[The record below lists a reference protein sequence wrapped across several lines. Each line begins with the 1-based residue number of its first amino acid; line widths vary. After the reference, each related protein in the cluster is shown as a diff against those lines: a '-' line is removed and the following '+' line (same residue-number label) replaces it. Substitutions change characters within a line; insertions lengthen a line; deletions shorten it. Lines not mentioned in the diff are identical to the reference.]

1 MAQVNLEQVSREY
14 PGGVRA
20 IDALDLQVADGELL
34 VLVGP
39 SGSGKTTT
47 LRLIAGLE
55 RATQGTVRIAGRVVN
70 DVGRT
75 RNRHVAMV
83 FQHPALYPH
92 LNVYGNLAFGLGRSG
107 TVAGWGDC
115 GGAWS
120 SRRSQPRGTSS
131 AMLPVTHVH
140 EAAAA
145 MDISRLLGRLPTEL
159 SGGERS
165 AWRWPR
171 PCCEAGRVSV

>member
-1 MAQVNLEQVSREY
+1 MAQVSLEQVSREY

-20 IDALDLQVADGELL
+20 IDALDLEVADGELL

-55 RATQGTVRIAGRVVN
+55 RATQGTVRIAGGVVN
-70 DVGRT
+70 DVAP

-92 LNVYGNLAFGLGRSG
+92 LNVYENLAFGLGR
-107 TVAGWGDC
+107 T
-115 GGAWS
+115 
-120 SRRSQPRGTSS
+120 
-131 AMLPVTHVH
+131 M
-140 EAAAA
+140 E
-145 MDISRLLGRLPTEL
+145 
-159 SGGERS
+159 
-165 AWRWPR
+165 
-171 PCCEAGRVSV
+171 